1 MQNNKVI
8 TQDLLVSISSILIFI
23 SVAYF
28 INLNGFEK
36 FAPFLIVV
44 GLAMLY
50 FSDFFT
56 NFFKNIKIIGKP
68 VIFTLSHIMIFI
80 GSKVYLDKYVAPPPP
95 MLKHYQGRTRIFAVM
110 FPNQAPNPLYGLGI
124 IPFGAIVDLLLRAFK

>member
-80 GSKVYLDKYVAPPPP
+80 GSKVYLDKYIANYWVIY
-95 MLKHYQGRTRIFAVM
+95 LII
-110 FPNQAPNPLYGLGI
+110 GI
-124 IPFGAIVDLLLRAFK
+124 LLLNKNKDISEMFFKSEN